1 MTLEDPDPMV
11 LEDPRPITA
20 VLKDIVGNLQHIIRA
35 EIRLAQ
41 TEVRDEASKV
51 ARAGLLMAVG
61 GLLGLMALGFIL
73 LAAVFLLA
81 KVVALW
87 LATTIVAVAVG
98 AVGAGL
104 MVAGKAQLK
113 RVSLPPPKTV
123 TSLQEN
129 IRWAKAHS
137 N

>member
-1 MTLEDPDPMV
+1 MAIEDPNPVV
-11 LEDPRPITA
+11 LEDPRPITV

-41 TEVRDEASKV
+41 AEVRDEVSKV
-51 ARAGLLMAVG
+51 ARAGILIGAG
-61 GLLGLMALGFIL
+61 GLFGLLAFGFIL

-87 LATTIVAVAVG
+87 LAATIVAVAVG
-98 AVGAGL
+98 AVGAVL

-123 TSLQEN
+123 TTLQEN